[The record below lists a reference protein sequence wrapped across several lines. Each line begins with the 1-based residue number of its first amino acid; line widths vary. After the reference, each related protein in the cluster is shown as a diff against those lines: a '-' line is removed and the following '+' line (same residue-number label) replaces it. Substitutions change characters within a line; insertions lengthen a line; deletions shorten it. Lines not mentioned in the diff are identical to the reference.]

1 MRAADR
7 SRSRFDAD
15 NEQLGEHHVRIG
27 RQVRGRKDP
36 HRLVSATQRPTNGR
50 PPIRPASCIRF
61 SGVWKLLRILT
72 GQKTLYNRDR
82 NET

>member
-15 NEQLGEHHVRIG
+15 REQLGEHHVRIG

-36 HRLVSATQRPTNGR
+36 HRPVSATQRRTNGG
-50 PPIRPASCIRF
+50 PPIQPTSWIRF
-61 SGVWKLLRILT
+61 SGVWESLRILT